1 MIFVNYEDCNGCGD
15 CVSACQF
22 GAILLQNNVA
32 IIDQDICEGCQ
43 ACIEAC
49 PQGALGFREAEPLP
63 EKVIMVTERTPLET
77 EPVRITTA
85 SPSLR
90 GQILPVLSS
99 VLVWTGREILP
110 RLADFV
116 LKALDRRLQTADLG
130 VTNQP
135 VRVDAQRSPQ
145 SSGGR
150 RRRKRQR
157 QQVGR
162 KN

>member
-1 MIFVNYEDCNGCGD
+1 
-15 CVSACQF
+15 
-22 GAILLQNNVA
+22 
-32 IIDQDICEGCQ
+32 
-43 ACIEAC
+43 
-49 PQGALGFREAEPLP
+49 
-63 EKVIMVTERTPLET
+63 
-77 EPVRITTA
+77 
-85 SPSLR
+85 
-90 GQILPVLSS
+90 

-135 VRVDAQRSPQ
+135 VRVDAQGSPQ